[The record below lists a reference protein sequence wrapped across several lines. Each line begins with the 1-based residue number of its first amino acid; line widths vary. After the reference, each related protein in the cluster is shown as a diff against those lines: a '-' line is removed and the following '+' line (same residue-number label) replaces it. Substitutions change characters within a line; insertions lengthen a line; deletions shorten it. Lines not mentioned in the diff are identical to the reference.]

1 MVDKQ
6 VIGILL
12 MGLVL
17 YGSWTVFVVVTDRPI
32 DFYTYEIAAYAF
44 ARGQNIYGA
53 SEAVYATLASQTG
66 VPGWGGHG
74 YVYPP
79 FTALLAWPLT
89 LLPVR
94 LGAAV
99 WIFTSGVASLSA
111 AIFLGTFS
119 QPAWKRRFIL
129 LTSIAF
135 IPTLAAMSLGQ
146 ASVFVLFFTAASL
159 YALRKGKPFLGG
171 ALLVMGVWIKLLT
184 VSLICLI
191 AWRKIWRAMYSSF
204 LVSCGVLVSCLLAFG
219 WSPLLN
225 MFKVYALLLPGMG
238 SPLDPDPQTSLNLLG
253 SLTRWFMRTQYGP
266 PVGNWEAAILPVYMA
281 VSAIFIIAVLFV
293 LWPVRYSLEKIHLEA
308 SLLIVTTAL
317 LSPITEVNHLPLMF
331 IGFAA
336 LVEGW
341 RSWKGLGLGRVA
353 FVVSYLLIVAQTLI
367 LKYRLTGTPLLYDL
381 ATVAEVIL
389 WIALAKQLYGNLASS
404 VRFKPQ

>member
-1 MVDKQ
+1 MMVDKQ

-53 SEAVYATLASQTG
+53 SEAVYATLASQVG

-94 LGAAV
+94 LGAAIWV
-99 WIFTSGVASLSA
+99 FSSGVASLSA
-111 AIFLGTFS
+111 AIFLGAFR
-119 QPAWKRRFIL
+119 QPLWKRRLIL
-129 LTSIAF
+129 LASIAF
-135 IPTLAAMSLGQ
+135 VPTLAAMSLGQ
-146 ASVFVLFFTAASL
+146 ASVFVLFFTSASL

-171 ALLVMGVWIKLLT
+171 ALLVMGVWIKPLT
-184 VSLICLI
+184 VSLICLLP
-191 AWRKIWRAMYSSF
+191 WRKIWRAMYSSL

-219 WSPLLN
+219 GSPLLS
-225 MFKVYALLLPGMG
+225 MFKVYALLPGMG
-238 SPLDPDPQTSLNLLG
+238 MPPDPDPQTSLNLLG
-253 SLTRWFMRTQYGP
+253 SLTRWLMRTQYGP
-266 PVGNWEAAILPVYMA
+266 PVANWDVAILPLYMT
-281 VSAIFIIAVLFV
+281 VSAAFIITMFFV

-308 SLLIVTTAL
+308 SLLIVTTTL
-317 LSPITEVNHLPLMF
+317 LSPITEINHFPLMF

-336 LVEGW
+336 LIEEW
-341 RSWKGLGLGRVA
+341 RNWKGLELGRVA
-353 FVVSYLLIVAQTLI
+353 FVVSYSLIAAQTLI

-381 ATVAEVIL
+381 STAAEVIL
-389 WIALAKQLYGNLASS
+389 WIAIAKQLHGNLASS
-404 VRFKPQ
+404 RNSRT